1 MARPASFRQTAG
13 AWRVVVALC
22 CVAYSVLAIGSA
34 ADRLVTEHPDL
45 SARVPAFFA
54 SEALRNQGRQL
65 LEAGDANGARL
76 KGEAAVDQE
85 PVDPGSTALL
95 GAARFA
101 LGDRIG
107 ADRAFTVAG
116 QLGWR
121 VPLTQLYWMGRALE
135 GGDYR
140 VAGLRL
146 DALLRQK
153 PELLKDRR
161 LLDPME
167 RDPRGRTAIAERLV
181 RAPNWL
187 RNYTALDQE
196 LPDNVM
202 RWRAQTLLEMSRLG
216 GSAGCERI
224 APITSR
230 LIQIN
235 EAKLGQAIRRAHCF
249 ASKVAIVYD
258 GNFAAAA
265 VDQSRSDF
273 VWFFLGQE
281 GIDALP
287 QRRKYPATSGL
298 IIRGN
303 AIRDQIVVRQ
313 LVFAP
318 SGTYRLSWKAVG
330 PGGTPTNQILASL
343 GCGVESID
351 KITPT
356 YDDTAKK
363 WAATVRLD
371 DGCEARWLKFGA
383 AKGPTDGFLTEV
395 ELVPLELS

>member
-54 SEALRNQGRQL
+54 SEALRNRGRQL
-65 LEAGDANGARL
+65 LVAGDANGARL

-85 PVDPGSTALL
+85 PVYPGSTALL

-167 RDPRGRTAIAERLV
+167 SDPRGRTAIAERLV

-235 EAKLGQAIRRAHCF
+235 EAKLGQAIRR
-249 ASKVAIVYD
+249 SKA
-258 GNFAAAA
+258 
-265 VDQSRSDF
+265 
-273 VWFFLGQE
+273 
-281 GIDALP
+281 
-287 QRRKYPATSGL
+287 ATS
-298 IIRGN
+298 
-303 AIRDQIVVRQ
+303 
-313 LVFAP
+313 
-318 SGTYRLSWKAVG
+318 STTYRTTRAPACAGCWRPTAQANYRAERG
-330 PGGTPTNQILASL
+330 PAH
-343 GCGVESID
+343 
-351 KITPT
+351 
-356 YDDTAKK
+356 
-363 WAATVRLD
+363 
-371 DGCEARWLKFGA
+371 AR
-383 AKGPTDGFLTEV
+383 
-395 ELVPLELS
+395 VP